1 MRTAG
6 LLLAAS
12 FVASWF
18 ASAVQ
23 YGSSL
28 WVALVWL
35 VFVAFV
41 AALLRVHAVVNAPG
55 SDE

>member
-1 MRTAG
+1 MRAAG
-6 LLLAAS
+6 LLLALS

-23 YGSSL
+23 YGSL
-28 WVALVWL
+28 IWVTLVWL
-35 VFVAFV
+35 VVVAFV

-55 SDE
+55 SDK

>member
-28 WVALVWL
+28 WVALVW
-35 VFVAFV
+35 VVVIAFV